1 VGSRAAKRL
10 QPGDLVR
17 FTQNAS
23 GYNRV
28 SASDSFTDVRIWTHV
43 MIGCCGLVIDGRR
56 EDPAGRAL
64 DPEAVDD
71 LVSAAP
77 LHWTACLIDGEVLWF
92 PMLETKTKR
101 LNRRAP

>member
-17 FTQNAS
+17 FTQKAS
-23 GYNRV
+23 GYNRNA
-28 SASDSFTDVRIWTHV
+28 ASDALADVKVWTRV

-92 PMLETKTKR
+92 PMLEMKTKR
-101 LNRRAP
+101 LNRRSP

>member
-1 VGSRAAKRL
+1 MGSRAAKRL

-28 SASDSFTDVRIWTHV
+28 SASDGFTDVRVWTHV

-56 EDPAGRAL
+56 EDPAG
-64 DPEAVDD
+64 VDD
-71 LVSAAP
+71 LVIAAP
-77 LHWTACLIDGEVLWF
+77 LHWTACLIDGKVLWF